1 MQLFP
6 LFIYLFYSAEEKANT
21 LKKKKPS
28 RFLSL
33 VDLNVEKCFRFVS
46 ISVAVLFFLFF
57 FFFSCEGV
65 AAAAHRSVHRF
76 NRFSLC
82 VCQFVQP
89 LTLSSKE

>member
-6 LFIYLFYSAEEKANT
+6 LFIYLFILLRRGKSQHSQEKT
-21 LKKKKPS
+21 LTV
-28 RFLSL
+28 FSL

-57 FFFSCEGV
+57 FFFRVKGWQQQQQQHTV
-65 AAAAHRSVHRF
+65 SVHRF

-82 VCQFVQP
+82 VCV
-89 LTLSSKE
+89 SSFSL

>member
-57 FFFSCEGV
+57 FFFRVKGWQQQQQHTGAFIDSIG
-65 AAAAHRSVHRF
+65 F
-76 NRFSLC
+76 LC
-82 VCQFVQP
+82 VCV
-89 LTLSSKE
+89 SSFSL